1 AVHDSKTNCL
11 RMFIFRRR
19 PGLNYVLLQHSTHA
33 KPFQP
38 FVLETF
44 MSNTNSLLLLAG
56 RILLSAMFILAGY
69 PKLLDPAGTAG
80 MIAGAG
86 LPAATLLAYL
96 AGIFELVAGIF
107 VLIGF
112 QTRISALLL
121 AAFAAFTALV
131 FHSGAINIPD
141 FPEGANGML
150 TMFNGLIMQKNL
162 TIAGGF
168 LALAAAGAGAYSVDA
183 RRGSVSI
190 PA

>member
-1 AVHDSKTNCL
+1 
-11 RMFIFRRR
+11 
-19 PGLNYVLLQHSTHA
+19 
-33 KPFQP
+33 
-38 FVLETF
+38 

-56 RILLSAMFILAGY
+56 RILLSAMFILSGY

-141 FPEGANGML
+141 FPEGRSEEHTSELQSLMRISYAVFCL
-150 TMFNGLIMQKNL
+150 KKKNQ
-162 TIAGGF
+162 TKETH
-168 LALAAAGAGAYSVDA
+168 
-183 RRGSVSI
+183 
-190 PA
+190 